1 MCEKAAMNITARS
14 FDHWSRV
21 IPALVASGLG
31 AIFYNILPLYV
42 GATQDSFNLSNIE
55 AGTLGTAFFAG
66 YNLATFSA
74 FFWIQ
79 RVDWRKATV
88 LWLLVTLLGL
98 SLGLLAANFYSL
110 LMTVFISGLGFSALY
125 GLGTRI
131 LADTNDPSR
140 WYGIKVAV
148 EVIPG
153 AFLLLVLPSTLL
165 PRMGVSGVIWGMI
178 AMVLV
183 LSAGLLTMP
192 SCGNSDADQI
202 AESGAKELSGSRGA
216 LTHVWLALI
225 CTCIYFGAASAIWS
239 FLERMGSIGGLSPT
253 DIGNTLAL
261 TLVFASLGSLVTGW
275 LGSRFENIRP
285 FLISI
290 CVLVISLVLLASFE
304 TTLDFSVAAC
314 LFSFSFGV
322 GVPFAVAEVAKRD
335 PDGRFVMLSVTAIG
349 VGAMIGPVIGGALI
363 SGQDYNLLC
372 ISVFIMM
379 LVSGSLICL
388 RPTKGEF
395 D

>member
-1 MCEKAAMNITARS
+1 MNTSVRS
-14 FDHWSRV
+14 FDHWSRI

-66 YNLATFSA
+66 YNLATLSA

-79 RVDWRKATV
+79 KVDWRKATL
-88 LWLLVTLLGL
+88 LWLLVTLVGLG
-98 SLGLLAANFYSL
+98 LGLLAANFYSL
-110 LMTVFISGLGFSALY
+110 LITVFISGLGFSALY

-131 LADTNDPSR
+131 LADTKDPSR
-140 WYGIKVAV
+140 WYGIKVAT
-148 EVIPG
+148 EVVPG

-165 PRMGVSGVIWGMI
+165 PTMGVSGVIWGMI
-178 AMVLV
+178 IMVFV
-183 LSAGLLTMP
+183 LSVGLLTMP
-192 SCGNSDADQI
+192 ASGKADSDHI
-202 AESGAKELSGSRGA
+202 TESGIEEPSDSRTA
-216 LTHVWLALI
+216 LTYVWLALI

-239 FLERMGSIGGLSPT
+239 FLERMGSTGGLSQT

-275 LGSRFENIRP
+275 LGSSFGNVKP

-290 CVLVISLVLLASFE
+290 FLLVISLAVLARFE
-304 TTLDFSVAAC
+304 TTEVFSLGAC

-349 VGAMIGPVIGGALI
+349 VGAMLGPLLGGALI
-363 SGQDYNLLC
+363 EDQDYKLLC
-372 ISVFIMM
+372 IAVFVLM
-379 LVSGSLICL
+379 LISGSLMCF
-388 RPTKGEF
+388 RPTRSEYN
-395 D
+395 

>member
-1 MCEKAAMNITARS
+1 MSTTSRS
-14 FDHWSRV
+14 FDHWSRIV
-21 IPALVASGLG
+21 PALIASGLG

-42 GATQDSFNLSNIE
+42 GATQDSFQLSNIE

-66 YNLATFSA
+66 YNIATFSA

-79 RVDWRKATV
+79 KVNWRNATA
-88 LWLLVTLLGL
+88 LWLLVTMIGL
-98 SLGLLAANFYSL
+98 SLGLMAKNFYSL
-110 LMTVFISGLGFSALY
+110 LTTVFISGLGFSALY

-131 LADTNDPSR
+131 LADTTDPSR

-153 AFLLLVLPSTLL
+153 AFLHLTLPSTLL
-165 PRMGVSGVIWGMI
+165 PIMGVSGVIWGMI
-178 AMVLV
+178 IMVFV
-183 LSAGLLTMP
+183 LSVGLITMP
-192 SCGNSDADQI
+192 S
-202 AESGAKELSGSRGA
+202 SGADTSDQMREQATKNAPASRSA
-216 LTHVWLALI
+216 LIHVWIALI

-239 FLERMGSIGGLSPT
+239 FLERMGSTGGLSQV

-275 LGSRFENIRP
+275 LGSSMGNVKP

-290 CVLVISLVLLASFE
+290 FVLVISLALLGTFDTAQS
-304 TTLDFSVAAC
+304 FSVGAC
-314 LFSFSFGV
+314 LFSFAFGV

-349 VGAMIGPVIGGALI
+349 IGAMIGPVIGGALI
-363 SGQDYNLLC
+363 SDEDYTQLC
-372 ISVFIMM
+372 ISVFFMM
-379 LVSGSLICL
+379 LVSGSLMCL
-388 RPTKGEF
+388 QPADNHSAEN
-395 D
+395 

>member
-1 MCEKAAMNITARS
+1 MNPTSKS

-21 IPALVASGLG
+21 VPALIASGLG

-42 GATQDSFNLSNIE
+42 GATQDSFQLSNLE

-66 YNLATFSA
+66 YNIATFSA

-79 RVDWRKATV
+79 KVNWRNATT
-88 LWLLVTLLGL
+88 LWLFVTLIGL
-98 SLGLLAANFYSL
+98 FLGLLAKNFYSL
-110 LMTVFISGLGFSALY
+110 LLTVFISGLGFSALY

-131 LADTNDPSR
+131 LADTTDPSR

-153 AFLLLVLPSTLL
+153 AFLLLILPSTLL
-165 PRMGVSGVIWGMI
+165 PSMGVSGVIWGMI
-178 AMVLV
+178 IMVVV
-183 LSAGLLTMP
+183 LSVGLITMP
-192 SCGNSDADQI
+192 SSGGHDSDQGPYFDGEGTSA
-202 AESGAKELSGSRGA
+202 SRGA
-216 LTHVWLALI
+216 LIYVWIALI

-239 FLERMGSIGGLSPT
+239 FLERMGSSGGLSQI

-275 LGSRFENIRP
+275 LGSSYGNVKP
-285 FLISI
+285 FLVSI
-290 CVLVISLVLLASFE
+290 LVLVISLAQLATFE
-304 TTLDFSVAAC
+304 TTQSFSVGAC

-363 SGQDYNLLC
+363 SDQNYNLLC

-379 LVSGSLICL
+379 MVSGSLMCL
-388 RPTKGEF
+388 KPAENDKDES
-395 D
+395 

>member
-1 MCEKAAMNITARS
+1 MSTTSRS
-14 FDHWSRV
+14 FDHWSRIV
-21 IPALVASGLG
+21 PALIASGLG

-42 GATQDSFNLSNIE
+42 GATQDSFQLSNIE

-66 YNLATFSA
+66 YNIATFSA

-79 RVDWRKATV
+79 KVNWRNATT
-88 LWLLVTLLGL
+88 LWLLVTMIGL
-98 SLGLLAANFYSL
+98 SLGLIAKNFYSL
-110 LMTVFISGLGFSALY
+110 LTTVFISGLGFSALY

-131 LADTNDPSR
+131 LADTTDPSR

-153 AFLLLVLPSTLL
+153 AFLLLTLPSTLL
-165 PRMGVSGVIWGMI
+165 PSMGVSGVIWGMI
-178 AMVLV
+178 IMVFV
-183 LSAGLLTMP
+183 LSVGLITMP
-192 SCGNSDADQI
+192 S
-202 AESGAKELSGSRGA
+202 SGADASDQTLEQATKNAASSRSG
-216 LTHVWLALI
+216 LIHVWIALI

-239 FLERMGSIGGLSPT
+239 FLERMGSTGGLSQV

-275 LGSRFENIRP
+275 LGSSMGNVKP

-290 CVLVISLVLLASFE
+290 FVLVISLALLATFD
-304 TTLDFSVAAC
+304 TTQSFSVGAC

-349 VGAMIGPVIGGALI
+349 IGAMIGPVVGGALI
-363 SGQDYNLLC
+363 SDEDYTKLC
-372 ISVFIMM
+372 ISVFFMM
-379 LVSGSLICL
+379 LVSGSLMCL
-388 RPTKGEF
+388 QPADNHSAEN
-395 D
+395 

>member
-1 MCEKAAMNITARS
+1 MNTSVGS
-14 FDHWSRV
+14 FDHWSRI

-31 AIFYNILPLYV
+31 AMFYNILPLYV

-79 RVDWRKATV
+79 KVDWRKATV
-88 LWLLVTLLGL
+88 LWLVVTLVGL
-98 SLGLLAANFYSL
+98 LLGLLAANFYSL

-131 LADTNDPSR
+131 LADTKDPSR

-148 EVIPG
+148 EVVPG
-153 AFLLLVLPSTLL
+153 ACLLLALPSTLL
-165 PRMGVSGVIWGMI
+165 PTMGVSGVIWGMI
-178 AMVLV
+178 IMVLV

-192 SCGNSDADQI
+192 SSGKGDSDQTP
-202 AESGAKELSGSRGA
+202 ESGLKEASDSLKP

-239 FLERMGSIGGLSPT
+239 FLERMGSTGGLSQT
-253 DIGNTLAL
+253 DVGNTLAL

-275 LGSRFENIRP
+275 LGSSIGNVKP
-285 FLISI
+285 FLMSI
-290 CVLVISLVLLASFE
+290 FVLAISLAVLATFE
-304 TTLDFSVAAC
+304 TNHGFSLGAC

-322 GVPFAVAEVAKRD
+322 GVPFAVAEVARRD

-349 VGAMIGPVIGGALI
+349 VGAMIGPLLGGALI
-363 SGQDYNLLC
+363 ADQNYNLLC
-372 ISVFIMM
+372 TAVFIMM
-379 LVSGSLICL
+379 LFGGSLMCF
-388 RPTKGEF
+388 RPTKS
-395 D
+395 

>member
-1 MCEKAAMNITARS
+1 MSTTSRS
-14 FDHWSRV
+14 FDHWSRI
-21 IPALVASGLG
+21 IPALIASGLG

-42 GATQDSFNLSNIE
+42 GATQDSFQLSNIE

-66 YNLATFSA
+66 YNIATFSA

-79 RVDWRKATV
+79 KVNWRNATV
-88 LWLLVTLLGL
+88 LWLFITLIGLFLGL
-98 SLGLLAANFYSL
+98 VAENFYSL

-131 LADTNDPSR
+131 LADTTDPSR

-153 AFLLLVLPSTLL
+153 GFLLLTLPSTLL
-165 PRMGVSGVIWGMI
+165 PSMGVSGVIWGMI
-178 AMVLV
+178 IMVFV
-183 LSAGLLTMP
+183 LSVGLITMP
-192 SCGNSDADQI
+192 SSGGHASDQI
-202 AESGAKELSGSRGA
+202 LDQAAKNAPASRSA
-216 LTHVWLALI
+216 LIHVWIALI
-225 CTCIYFGAASAIWS
+225 GTCIYFGAASAIWS
-239 FLERMGSIGGLSPT
+239 FLERMGSTGGLSQV

-275 LGSRFENIRP
+275 LGSSLGNVKP
-285 FLISI
+285 FSISI
-290 CVLVISLVLLASFE
+290 CVLIISLAVLATFE
-304 TTLDFSVAAC
+304 TTQSFSVGAC
-314 LFSFSFGV
+314 LFSFSFGI

-349 VGAMIGPVIGGALI
+349 IGAMIGPVIGGALI
-363 SGQDYNLLC
+363 SDQNYTLLC
-372 ISVFIMM
+372 VSVFFMM
-379 LVSGSLICL
+379 LVSGSLMCL
-388 RPTKGEF
+388 QPVDNLSDE